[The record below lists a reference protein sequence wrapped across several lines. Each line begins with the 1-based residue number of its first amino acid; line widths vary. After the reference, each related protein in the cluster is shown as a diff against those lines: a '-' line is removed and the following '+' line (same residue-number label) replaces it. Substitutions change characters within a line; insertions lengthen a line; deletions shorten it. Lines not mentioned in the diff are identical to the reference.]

1 MIRVVFCFVC
11 CNSWSPDVVRV
22 RELRGCN
29 KSLSWGADPR
39 SSCWRHRIA
48 PRLRAACPQMYPLEP
63 TISSVLWMVDACGC
77 EAFESGR
84 SRSLSRPFF
93 PFAGRQGKSAC
104 GSGAE
109 RQEMLF
115 IVHWFLKL
123 YFFVSISCKRQVKRL
138 KWILLVDDLSRKAI
152 AN

>member
-1 MIRVVFCFVC
+1 MIHLVFCFVR

-63 TISSVLWMVDACGC
+63 TILSVLWMVDACGC

-84 SRSLSRPFF
+84 SRSISRTVLPVV
-93 PFAGRQGKSAC
+93 GRQGTAAC

-115 IVHWFLKL
+115 IDSWNCISLSLFLGNGKWKGWNE
-123 YFFVSISCKRQVKRL
+123 SCLLMICLEKR
-138 KWILLVDDLSRKAI
+138 
-152 AN
+152 